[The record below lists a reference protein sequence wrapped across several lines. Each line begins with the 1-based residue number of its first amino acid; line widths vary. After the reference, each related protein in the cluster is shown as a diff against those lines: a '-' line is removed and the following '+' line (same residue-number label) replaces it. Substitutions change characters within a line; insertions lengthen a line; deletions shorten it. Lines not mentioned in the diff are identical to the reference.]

1 MAPTARA
8 RVRAEITTEIV
19 DTARRHLAEQ
29 GPATLSLRAVARDV
43 GMVSSAVY
51 RYFPSRDELLTR
63 LIIDAYG
70 AVADEA
76 EAADASRRRSDHA
89 GRWLAVSRAI
99 RRWAADH
106 LQEYGLIYGSPV
118 PGYRA
123 PVDTID
129 PAARVSA
136 VFLTLVSDA
145 SAAGEIA
152 ARPQGERAAPMP
164 AGVRAD
170 LVRLRELAALDLDD
184 EVLSR
189 SLAVWTQMFGTISF
203 ELFGHLHNVVEDY
216 DGFFDVQMR
225 AAWRY
230 LTVG

>member
-1 MAPTARA
+1 MTATARA

-19 DTARRHLAEQ
+19 ETARRHLAEH
-29 GPATLSLRAVARDV
+29 GPAALSLRAVARDV

-51 RYFPSRDELLTR
+51 RYFPSRDDLLTQ
-63 LIIDAYG
+63 LIVDAYG

-89 GRWLAVSRAI
+89 GRWLAVARAI
-99 RRWAADH
+99 RGWAAGH
-106 LQEYGLIYGSPV
+106 VQEYGLIYGSPV

-129 PAARVSA
+129 PASRVST
-136 VFLTLVSDA
+136 VFLALVSDA
-145 SAAGEIA
+145 TAAGEVA
-152 ARPQGERAAPMP
+152 TRPAGERATPMP

-170 LVRLRELAALDLDD
+170 LARLREVGGVDLDD

-189 SLAVWTQMFGTISF
+189 GLAIWTQMFGTISF

-230 LTVG
+230 LTAA

>member
-1 MAPTARA
+1 
-8 RVRAEITTEIV
+8 
-19 DTARRHLAEQ
+19 
-29 GPATLSLRAVARDV
+29 
-43 GMVSSAVY
+43 MVSSAMY

-76 EAADASRRRSDHA
+76 EAADASRRRGDHA

-99 RRWAADH
+99 RRWAAGH

-136 VFLTLVSDA
+136 VFLGLLSDA

-152 ARPQGERAAPMP
+152 ARAPGERAAPMP
-164 AGVRAD
+164 ASVRAD
-170 LVRLRELAALDLDD
+170 LARLRELGSVDVDD
-184 EVLSR
+184 EVLAR
-189 SLAVWTQMFGTISF
+189 AVGVWTQMFGTISF
-203 ELFGHLHNVVEDY
+203 ELFGHLNNVVEDY

-225 AAWRY
+225 AAWRT
-230 LTVG
+230 LTAT